1 MIKNDAINAIKGM
14 GHNIIEYKSSFDKY
28 DYDEKNISLLKKTI
42 GTNNIDIIFS
52 FNYFPDVS
60 RVANEKGISY
70 VSWVY
75 DNPHLTLNSETI
87 FNEINIVFVFDTSQ
101 VEKYRKL
108 GVKNIFYSPLPS
120 KSVNISP
127 ITYKHDI
134 SFVGTLYDGE
144 KDQFGQIKNLPD
156 NLRGRIDGIITAQHN
171 LYGADIIDET
181 INTFY
186 DEIKKNVKTSLGEHY
201 RECDRDIFADIVRR
215 RVTMYDRKSVL
226 KLLGE
231 KFKTDLYCEIKHPE
245 LPVNYM
251 GIVSN
256 DKLPVVMAESKIN
269 LNISLRSIRTG
280 IPLRVMQILGAG
292 GFCMTDYK
300 KDMDEYFEDGINMA
314 YYYCEEDLLEKC
326 DFYLNNEDARKKV
339 TINGKIT
346 AENRLGYEVLL
357 NKIFEKVIRNA

>member
-1 MIKNDAINAIKGM
+1 MNILYYSWDEMIKNDAINAIKGM

-201 RECDRDIFADIVRR
+201 RECDRDIFVDIV
-215 RVTMYDRKSVL
+215 
-226 KLLGE
+226 LLYSLLSE
-231 KFKTDLYCEIKHPE
+231 DLRNC
-245 LPVNYM
+245 L
-251 GIVSN
+251 
-256 DKLPVVMAESKIN
+256 
-269 LNISLRSIRTG
+269 ISLFSIF
-280 IPLRVMQILGAG
+280 IL
-292 GFCMTDYK
+292 FLKELIFILFSIKSFTVIK
-300 KDMDEYFEDGINMA
+300 FLVF
-314 YYYCEEDLLEKC
+314 DLLI
-326 DFYLNNEDARKKV
+326 FLTVLN
-339 TINGKIT
+339 
-346 AENRLGYEVLL
+346 LL
-357 NKIFEKVIRNA
+357 NKSSKLFSSIYC